1 MPYRILLSL
10 VLAGLA
16 LAPAAKADF
25 TYTFERT
32 SSNPYSFSFS
42 FPTLLTSTQD
52 PFGPLPF
59 TVQGVTF
66 QDSFLVPQVGWVGFS
81 AIANSINV
89 IGNGGAVHFA
99 NTSNGMVLLF
109 PSFTAPGVYE
119 NPFIIFNTTS
129 LPTLQRLT
137 ITDTSLSAVPE
148 PGTVVLLGGACV
160 MLALV
165 TALRKRFRASS

>member
-1 MPYRILLSL
+1 
-10 VLAGLA
+10 
-16 LAPAAKADF
+16 
-25 TYTFERT
+25 
-32 SSNPYSFSFS
+32 
-42 FPTLLTSTQD
+42 
-52 PFGPLPF
+52 
-59 TVQGVTF
+59 
-66 QDSFLVPQVGWVGFS
+66 
-81 AIANSINV
+81 
-89 IGNGGAVHFA
+89 
-99 NTSNGMVLLF
+99 MVLLF

-148 PGTVVLLGGACV
+148 PGRVVLLGGACV